1 MDHTGQKSYRSL
13 RKVVKERCELVVA
26 FRAETS
32 KAGCGTRCRGLVG
45 GVRSG
50 EGAARSRCRS

>member
-26 FRAETS
+26 FRAEAP
-32 KAGCGTRCRGLVG
+32 KAGCGTGCRGLVG
-45 GVRSG
+45 WVRSG